1 MCVHVYGNRL
11 WIPGP
16 EEKEEE
22 SIIQGT
28 AMLLNVMFMTTI
40 ENECFEIWS
49 RDCVATKETRRA
61 KDFKQKAN
69 TYTPVLVKQ
78 ASR

>member
-1 MCVHVYGNRL
+1 MSMVIGFEFHVQKRRKRNL
-11 WIPGP
+11 SF
-16 EEKEEE
+16 KELPC
-22 SIIQGT
+22 
-28 AMLLNVMFMTTI
+28 LLNAMFMTTI

-49 RDCVATKETRRA
+49 KDCVATKETRRA

>member
-1 MCVHVYGNRL
+1 MNVL
-11 WIPGP
+11 KFDP
-16 EEKEEE
+16 E
-22 SIIQGT
+22 S
-28 AMLLNVMFMTTI
+28 
-40 ENECFEIWS
+40 
-49 RDCVATKETRRA
+49 KETRRA